1 MKTAETAT
9 SRPGLR
15 ERKKQQTRETI
26 ERVALKLFAE
36 RGFDE
41 TTVADIAEA
50 ADVSA
55 RTIFS
60 YFDSKEAIL
69 FCEESSSFER
79 LKEMLEQRPP
89 GMTTADAMRE
99 FLSSVGPHDEA
110 ALLRKKVLMAN
121 PALGVRMRARFE
133 SLLQESIAKDLG
145 GGADDI
151 RSRLIAASINAAFT
165 TMREQLE
172 AGDEPNHEQVMR
184 TLDEVL
190 EFLRGGL
197 AALESAQPTQPSF
210 SNTSR

>member
-1 MKTAETAT
+1 MEIVETAP

-60 YFDSKEAIL
+60 YFDSKEEIL

-89 GMTTADAMRE
+89 GTTTADAMRE

-172 AGDEPNHEQVMR
+172 AGGDEPKHEQVMR

-197 AALESAQPTQPSF
+197 AALESS
-210 SNTSR
+210 

>member
-1 MKTAETAT
+1 MEIAET
-9 SRPGLR
+9 SVPKPGLR
-15 ERKKQQTRETI
+15 ERKKQQTHDTI

-36 RGFDE
+36 RGFE
-41 TTVADIAEA
+41 QTTVADIAEM
-50 ADVSA
+50 ADVSP

-60 YFDSKEAIL
+60 YFETKEDIL

-89 GMTTADAMRE
+89 GTTTADVLRG
-99 FLSSVGPHDEA
+99 FLSSVEPHDEA
-110 ALLRKKVLMAN
+110 ALLRKQVLMAN
-121 PALGVRMRARFE
+121 PALGMRMRARFE
-133 SLLQESIAKDLG
+133 SLLTESIARDLG
-145 GGADDI
+145 GGADEI

-172 AGDEPNHEQVMR
+172 AGGEKPNHEQALK

-197 AALESAQPTQPSF
+197 AALEH
-210 SNTSR
+210 R

>member
-1 MKTAETAT
+1 METIDT
-9 SRPGLR
+9 SVPRPGLR

-26 ERVALKLFAE
+26 ERVALELFAE

-41 TTVADIAEA
+41 TTIADIAEA
-50 ADVSA
+50 ADVSP

-60 YFDSKEAIL
+60 YFESKEDIL
-69 FCEESSSFER
+69 FCQESTQFER
-79 LKEMLEQRPP
+79 LEQVLEQRPA
-89 GMTTADAMRE
+89 GTTTADVLRE
-99 FLSSVGPHDEA
+99 FLSSLGPHDEA

-133 SLLQESIAKDLG
+133 SLLTESIAKDLG

-151 RSRLIAASINAAFT
+151 RSRLIAASMNAAFT

-172 AGDEPNHEQVMR
+172 AGGDAPNPEQVTQ

-197 AALESAQPTQPSF
+197 AALERS
-210 SNTSR
+210 

>member
-1 MKTAETAT
+1 METAET
-9 SRPGLR
+9 SVPRPGLR

-36 RGFDE
+36 HGFDQ
-41 TTVADIAEA
+41 TTVADIAEM
-50 ADVSA
+50 ADVSP

-60 YFDSKEAIL
+60 YFDSKEDIL
-69 FCEESSSFER
+69 FCDESSSFER
-79 LKEMLEQRPP
+79 LKGMLEQRPP
-89 GMTTADAMRE
+89 GTTTADVLRG
-99 FLSSVGPHDEA
+99 FLSCIEPHDEA
-110 ALLRKKVLMAN
+110 ALLRKQVVMAN
-121 PALGVRMRARFE
+121 PELGIRTRVRFE
-133 SLLQESIAKDLG
+133 SLLTESIAKDLG

-172 AGDEPNHEQVMR
+172 AGGEKPNLEQAMK

-197 AALESAQPTQPSF
+197 AALQQS
-210 SNTSR
+210 